1 MTASA
6 SPADTV
12 DEFICRVVA
21 LDLDGA
27 CELVSDDLE
36 YDNVPVGKN
45 HGPEGL
51 KTFLGMMVS
60 GFAEVQFVVHRQT
73 VTGNIVMNERTD
85 RFRLGEQ
92 WLDLPVA
99 GVFEVNA
106 DGKIS
111 LWRDYFDMATF
122 TNEMTRLTTSA

>member
-1 MTASA
+1 MTAPA
-6 SPADTV
+6 SPSDTV
-12 DEFICRVVA
+12 DEFIRRVVA

-45 HGPEGL
+45 HGPDGL
-51 KTFLGMMVS
+51 KSFLGMMVS
-60 GFAEVQFVVHRQT
+60 GFAEVQFVVHRRT
-73 VTGNIVMNERTD
+73 VTGNVVMNERTD

-99 GVFEVNA
+99 GVFEVNSG
-106 DGKIS
+106 GKIS

-122 TNEMTRLTTSA
+122 TNEMARLTAAA